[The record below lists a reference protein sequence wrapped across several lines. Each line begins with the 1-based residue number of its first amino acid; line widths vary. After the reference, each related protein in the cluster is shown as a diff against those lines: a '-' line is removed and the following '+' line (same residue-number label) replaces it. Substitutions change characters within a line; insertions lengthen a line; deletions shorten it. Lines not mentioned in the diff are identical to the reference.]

1 MSRFDLKPDS
11 KFDSKPAFKR
21 TIPDE
26 IRDYRLTNSGSDA
39 IDYLLCG
46 GFENKTL
53 TTIYGPAGSGK
64 TNIVLLASK
73 EVLKSGKKVIF
84 IDTENSF
91 SVERFRQIGGL
102 CEEFYDMMIILRP
115 LDFSEQK
122 EIISHLK
129 DIVDKDVG
137 LVVMDSIAMLYRLEM
152 GKQQDVYLLNR
163 EFSIQVSY
171 LIDIA
176 VKNNIPL
183 IVTNQVYA
191 DFEQKDKVNMVGGDL
206 LRYSSKCLIEL
217 KSGHRGLRQATIK
230 KHRSIDEGKTVF
242 FSIVNEGILR
252 QDE

>member
-1 MSRFDLKPDS
+1 MQKPME
-11 KFDSKPAFKR
+11 KR
-21 TIPDE
+21 TISDE
-26 IRDYRLTNSGSDA
+26 IRDYAVTSSGSEV
-39 IDYLLCG
+39 IDHLLCG
-46 GFENKTL
+46 GFENRTL

-73 EVLKSGKKVIF
+73 DVLKKGKKVIF

-102 CEEFYDMMIILRP
+102 CEDFYDKMIILRP
-115 LDFSEQK
+115 QDFSEQK

-137 LVVMDSIAMLYRLEM
+137 IVIVDSIAMLYRLEM

-163 EFSIQVSY
+163 EFSIQISY

-176 VKNNIPL
+176 MKNNIAL

-191 DFEQKDKVNMVGGDL
+191 DFDQKDKVNMVGGDL

-217 KSGHRGLRQATIK
+217 KSGHRGLRQAIVK
-230 KHRSIDEGKTVF
+230 KHRSIDEGKSVF
-242 FSIVNEGILR
+242 FSIVNEGICR

>member
-1 MSRFDLKPDS
+1 MSKNFE
-11 KFDSKPAFKR
+11 KR

-26 IRDYRLTNSGSDA
+26 IRDYKVTGSGSDA
-39 IDYLLCG
+39 IDGLLCG

-53 TTIYGPAGSGK
+53 TTIFGPAGSGK
-64 TNIVLLASK
+64 TNIVLLASR
-73 EVLKSGKKVIF
+73 EILKKGKKVIF

-102 CEEFYDMMIILRP
+102 CDDFYDKMIILRP
-115 LDFSEQK
+115 MDFSEQK
-122 EIISHLK
+122 EIITHLK

-137 LVVMDSIAMLYRLEM
+137 LVVVDSIAMLYRLEM

-163 EFSIQVSY
+163 EFSIQVSH

-176 VKNNIPL
+176 IRNNIPL
-183 IVTNQVYA
+183 LVTNQVYA

-217 KSGHRGLRQATIK
+217 KSGHRGLRQATVK
-230 KHRSIDEGKTVF
+230 KHRSIDEGKTVYF
-242 FSIVNEGILR
+242 TIVNDGILR